1 MGRSKPVV
9 FNAIRA
15 IDRIEA
21 LERENKQLYEEVE
34 QLRKERTNLEIKC
47 RILEERLKTIG

>member
-21 LERENKQLYEEVE
+21 LEHENKQLQEEVE